1 MDLIETQLKDPIKHW
16 YYKHKFSAIEKSISG
31 DVQNATVLVDVGA
44 GSALFSHEILK
55 SVHHLTCL
63 AIDTGYTTPRLEDP
77 QNRITYL
84 QGEYRVKGDI
94 YLFTDVLEHVPND
107 VDFLKAYV
115 DSAPGGALFVITVPA
130 FMSLWSGHDV
140 FLKHVTR
147 YRKESLSDCV
157 ISAGLTIESMR
168 YLYVPLFPLVWFIR
182 KLNVSKKSKS
192 QMRDYGRIL
201 NAAAIF
207 ILKIDSTLARL
218 NLFGMSIILSARKI
232 D

>member
-16 YYKHKFSAIEKSISG
+16 YYRHKFSAIKTSISR
-31 DVQNATVLVDVGA
+31 DVQNAKVLVDVGA

-55 SVHHLTCL
+55 SAHYLTCL

-84 QGEYRVKGDI
+84 QSDYRVSGDI
-94 YLFTDVLEHVPND
+94 YLFTDVLEHVSND
-107 VDFLKAYV
+107 VGLLKAYV
-115 DSAPGGALFVITVPA
+115 DTAPSGALFVITVPA

-157 ISAGLTIESMR
+157 INAGLTVESMR

-192 QMRDYGRIL
+192 QMRDHGRML
-201 NAAAIF
+201 NAAANF
-207 ILKIDSTLARL
+207 ILKFDSLLARF